1 MFKWFLFLL
10 TSFTVLSQAPVTPR
24 LEYVASLTVN
34 IGKPIVI
41 GETEHGTRRVIP
53 ITGGKVHGPS
63 LNGDIL
69 PVGADWQVVNE
80 DYTRADLEALY
91 QIKTTDSVIIFI
103 RNKGIRTS
111 SPEIG
116 KKLATG
122 IAVKEDQYYFR
133 AAPIFEAPINSKY
146 KWMND
151 ALFICKGIRMPDHV
165 LIEVW
170 KVL

>member
-1 MFKWFLFLL
+1 MFKWVLLLF
-10 TSFTVLSQAPVTPR
+10 TSFTIWSQVPVAPG
-24 LEYVASLTVN
+24 LEYVASLKVS

-41 GETEHGTRRVIP
+41 GETGHGTRRVIP
-53 ITGGKVHGPS
+53 ITGGKVYGPK

-69 PVGADWQVVNE
+69 SVGADWQKVNE
-80 DYTRADLEALY
+80 DFTRTDLEALY
-91 QIKTTDSVIIFI
+91 QIKTTDSVTIFI
-103 RNKGIRTS
+103 RNRGIRTS

-122 IAVKEDQYYFR
+122 IAVNQDQYYFR
-133 AAPIFEAPINSKY
+133 AAPVFEAPINSKY